1 MFELEEA
8 LARIL
13 AVLPKPGSETLSL
26 REAHGRVLLDRV
38 AAAVDLPPFDN
49 SPVDGYAV
57 RAADVAGVNPG
68 APARLRLVGRVP
80 AGETFSGELTTGT
93 CVRLFTGSPLPR
105 GADAV
110 VMQEETL
117 IPADRPGEVLVLEP
131 VRPWENVRF
140 RGEDVKR
147 GATLIEAGE
156 VLSVGRMALLAA
168 AGVNQVNVGRR
179 PVAALLAAGSE
190 LKEPGET
197 LAAGQIYESNRT
209 GLASLIESAG
219 AIVKV
224 FPIVP
229 DDLDAIREALGRAL
243 GECDLVITC
252 GGVSVG
258 EMDFIRSAFEQ
269 LGGELQF
276 WKVAMK
282 PGRPFTFGRCGS
294 KWLFGLPGNPVSAL
308 VTFLLLARPALRRW
322 QGAGVVGLPAS
333 PGVLVEP
340 LANAGSRRHFMRVT
354 MDAAG
359 KIRSAGFQASHI
371 LSSFASANGLV
382 DVAPQTDLP
391 AGTIVQVLRWE

>member
-1 MFELEEA
+1 
-8 LARIL
+8 
-13 AVLPKPGSETLSL
+13 
-26 REAHGRVLLDRV
+26 
-38 AAAVDLPPFDN
+38 
-49 SPVDGYAV
+49 
-57 RAADVAGVNPG
+57 
-68 APARLRLVGRVP
+68 
-80 AGETFSGELTTGT
+80 
-93 CVRLFTGSPLPR
+93 
-105 GADAV
+105 
-110 VMQEETL
+110 
-117 IPADRPGEVLVLEP
+117 
-131 VRPWENVRF
+131 
-140 RGEDVKR
+140 
-147 GATLIEAGE
+147 
-156 VLSVGRMALLAA
+156 
-168 AGVNQVNVGRR
+168 
-179 PVAALLAAGSE
+179 LLAAGSE

-333 PGVLVEP
+333 PGVLVQP

-359 KIRSAGFQASHI
+359 KVRSAGFQASHI